1 MIKKINIIVLI
12 FLTIFLIS
20 SVSATEL
27 ENKTITTESTQS
39 ENIHI
44 ETHDVE
50 MYYKDG
56 TRFIANVHDE
66 DMNPQ
71 NNTKVTFNLNDI
83 NYSRKSNENGQAS
96 IAINL
101 NSGKYRITTTVNEVS
116 VNNTINIKSTIQGS
130 DVVKMYRNSTQ
141 YYAKFLDDNG
151 NALKN
156 TKITYNINGV
166 FYTRTTNESGIAK
179 LNLNLNPGHYILT
192 AINPINSEMKSNNI
206 TILPTIIN
214 NKDIVKYYR
223 NGTKYSVTIVED
235 NGQICGAGK
244 EVTFNINGVFYKRQ
258 TNASGIVNLNLNLN
272 PGNYI
277 ITAEYRNCKVS
288 NTVSILPILRANDIT
303 MSYMDGTSFKV
314 YLVDG
319 TGKPKAYDSVV
330 FNINGVFYK
339 RTTNEDGIAKLKINL
354 HPGEYIITS
363 ESNYL
368 SIANKIIIH
377 AHEKTEKE
385 IIKNT
390 TFTYEINLPNYVNV
404 TFPYVFE
411 NSAYS
416 IKSGINGIIR
426 MEKNQLFEIQIG
438 NKTHVFATG
447 LMPEYS
453 AKYLGSEYWLLPF
466 DNSAPQHSYKF
477 ENLTGNGIILQR
489 SSNYTHIIYRNNC
502 SSNIEQFGAYIDK
515 FIDQS
520 EIINYI
526 QNGKSLAKIK
536 FQTMSFDELGLKYTL
551 AKYYGKT
558 IYDFYYKSYGEIT
571 NGEIDKIKFVK
582 TNEPVIFDYFGT
594 KIIGIL
600 KEEDIITKFNST
612 NCIEFEKPELI
623 TYGLS
628 DKYKGDFDVLQSFA
642 IINKKITDKDM
653 NQWINKEVEYKS
665 NVKMQSIYTMFLTS
679 LNTAYISDKL
689 SDNMTINTDI
699 KWSRATNTVILGA
712 MNWKETFI
720 HVLTPNMGMSIKANN
735 ESDIINFRFA
745 NSILLS
751 KIEQNSLMPIA
762 QDAED
767 NITSVFDDVFNSLK
781 SFKASIVFY
790 NNTAIISD
798 KSGNSSFVINLK
810 TGLVAPLSMK
820 DSFAYK
826 GITVTRDCG
835 LCSINSMMNSVI
847 QKVNNGIG
855 NLNNILDYI
864 GDNIQPLTSLTV
876 KGTLLAKGIIGALIG
891 GSVAVG
897 LSIIGTAIG
906 LQSLGVYVVDNYLD
920 DKDRH
925 SAYDH
930 VTITRPG
937 YLQNTKIY
945 NIPKEDGSVDYLE
958 IPIKKDNSLDRDNV
972 KYISKGSVK
981 TLSKQETYNYFN
993 EETWNP
999 FNVPQKYWR

>member
-1 MIKKINIIVLI
+1 MIKKINMIVLI

-20 SVSATEL
+20 TVSATEL
-27 ENKTITTESTQS
+27 ENKTLTTESTQS
-39 ENIHI
+39 EYIHI
-44 ETHDVE
+44 ETNDIE

-303 MSYMDGTSFKV
+303 MSYMDGTSFKI
-314 YLVDG
+314 YLVNG

-354 HPGEYIITS
+354 QPGEYIITS

-798 KSGNSSFVINLK
+798 KSGKSPK
-810 TGLVAPLSMK
+810 
-820 DSFAYK
+820 
-826 GITVTRDCG
+826 
-835 LCSINSMMNSVI
+835 
-847 QKVNNGIG
+847 
-855 NLNNILDYI
+855 
-864 GDNIQPLTSLTV
+864 
-876 KGTLLAKGIIGALIG
+876 
-891 GSVAVG
+891 
-897 LSIIGTAIG
+897 LSIDEE
-906 LQSLGVYVVDNYLD
+906 SDDEDDFDYVYEELLKSKY
-920 DKDRH
+920 KR
-925 SAYDH
+925 
-930 VTITRPG
+930 
-937 YLQNTKIY
+937 
-945 NIPKEDGSVDYLE
+945 
-958 IPIKKDNSLDRDNV
+958 KKD
-972 KYISKGSVK
+972 
-981 TLSKQETYNYFN
+981 
-993 EETWNP
+993 
-999 FNVPQKYWR
+999 

>member
-244 EVTFNINGVFYKRQ
+244 EVTFNINGVFYKHQ

-526 QNGKSLAKIK
+526 QNGKSIAKIK

-781 SFKASIVFY
+781 SFKASIVF
-790 NNTAIISD
+790 
-798 KSGNSSFVINLK
+798 
-810 TGLVAPLSMK
+810 
-820 DSFAYK
+820 
-826 GITVTRDCG
+826 
-835 LCSINSMMNSVI
+835 
-847 QKVNNGIG
+847 
-855 NLNNILDYI
+855 
-864 GDNIQPLTSLTV
+864 
-876 KGTLLAKGIIGALIG
+876 
-891 GSVAVG
+891 
-897 LSIIGTAIG
+897 
-906 LQSLGVYVVDNYLD
+906 
-920 DKDRH
+920 
-925 SAYDH
+925 
-930 VTITRPG
+930 
-937 YLQNTKIY
+937 
-945 NIPKEDGSVDYLE
+945 
-958 IPIKKDNSLDRDNV
+958 
-972 KYISKGSVK
+972 
-981 TLSKQETYNYFN
+981 
-993 EETWNP
+993 
-999 FNVPQKYWR
+999 